1 MSIFCSRKF
10 STPTKS
16 REQCSIGGGGFS
28 GHLRNSVP
36 GDLRGGTVYS
46 QCSDAR
52 SCSVKRVRNSV
63 AFVLA
68 STVMCES
75 LLKPRRC

>member
-36 GDLRGGTVYS
+36 GDLRGERCIANVLMRDHAASKERGT
-46 QCSDAR
+46 
-52 SCSVKRVRNSV
+52 
-63 AFVLA
+63 
-68 STVMCES
+68 
-75 LLKPRRC
+75 LLHSYWHRR